1 MPKAI
6 KANCWLLM
14 LLEMSADCTLFTLF
28 TLVAAVVIGDSDLGQ
43 RAVVLERFW
52 SGQTK
57 RPQLIICSD

>member
-1 MPKAI
+1 
-6 KANCWLLM
+6 M
-14 LLEMSADCTLFTLF
+14 LLEMSANCTLVTLF

-43 RAVVLERFW
+43 RAVVFERFW